1 MHVPHNA
8 HTLLGLSNHNFLF
21 KINFDLFIIFLIF
34 ISSVLRFLSSTT
46 CMVRQDGKTALMWAS
61 DHGDTDVVELLL
73 EAGANKT
80 IQDKVGSIFK

>member
-8 HTLLGLSNHNFLF
+8 LFSGCLIIIFFLN
-21 KINFDLFIIFLIF
+21 NFDLFIIFLIY
-34 ISSVLRFLSSTT
+34 ISSVLYLFTSTT
-46 CMVRQDGKTALMWAS
+46 CMVRQVGKTALMWAS
-61 DHGDTDVVELLL
+61 DHGETDVVELLL